1 MEYRISGVDPK
12 TQPNAYKN
20 GDMWYLQWSVEKE
33 NETLRFA
40 RFFKRKIN
48 ASIYLAR
55 LKDDQIPWH
64 TQMRFCWERKSKKPV
79 GS

>member
-12 TQPNAYKN
+12 TQPNAYKS
-20 GDMWYLQWSVEKE
+20 GDRWHLEWSVEKE
-33 NETLRFA
+33 NETLYFI

-64 TQMRFCWERKSKKPV
+64 TQMRFCWKRESKKPA